1 MDTLLA
7 ILQASDEDP
16 SRQKTVDLV
25 QIMVVISSGILSST
39 TIATVVKAWLDSRKT
54 RLTIQIDGE
63 TKKLEYEGLYLS
75 QEVSTIQALL
85 ETLDEETHDTE
96 SVDAVTIGLRD
107 DEQQEACLLEALDH
121 EKADSEQAVERGQ
134 PDVLQSLAINKKK
147 FHIDDQL
154 FEVLKNMVKGIAP
167 AKLPDSDPLV

>member
-1 MDTLLA
+1 MDTLLT

-16 SRQKTVDLV
+16 SLQKKVDLV
-25 QIMVVISSGILSST
+25 QIMVVIGSGILSST

-85 ETLDEETHDTE
+85 ETLGEETHDTE
-96 SVDAVTIGLRD
+96 SVDAVTIDLRD
-107 DEQQEACLLEALDH
+107 DGQQEACLLEALDH
-121 EKADSEQAVERGQ
+121 KKADSGQAVTLSSPSSWKRLLLSWQ
-134 PDVLQSLAINKKK
+134 R
-147 FHIDDQL
+147 
-154 FEVLKNMVKGIAP
+154 
-167 AKLPDSDPLV
+167 